1 MKGAIV
7 TIPRSIVMMT
17 AESTWQPWAEKG
29 WTLHIAPGGR
39 VLAVN
44 VTEQQ
49 ATNRAKHLLT
59 LVSRLEKG
67 EFGYTR
73 FLTFKQFNRR

>member
-1 MKGAIV
+1 MGNTMAI
-7 TIPRSIVMMT
+7 
-17 AESTWQPWAEKG
+17 AESLAEMEKDIVWKSWAEKG
-29 WTLHIAPGGR
+29 WTLHLAPGER

-59 LVSRLEKG
+59 LVNRLEKG
-67 EFGYTR
+67 RFGPTQ

>member
-1 MKGAIV
+1 MAISE
-7 TIPRSIVMMT
+7 SITQMEKAVVWK
-17 AESTWQPWAEKG
+17 SWAEKG
-29 WTLHIAPGGR
+29 WTLHLAPGER

-59 LVSRLEKG
+59 LVTRLEKG
-67 EFGYTR
+67 RFGHTQ